1 MQEVPGSSPGASTN
15 NAAGKEMFE
24 DETVDI
30 ACPKCGHMNTILVR
44 ELEQSTEA
52 HIVCE
57 GCKAHV
63 KVEAAEFQNRLH
75 KIEDE
80 VEAMETEARQA
91 GRPKPRKGDFQI

>member
-1 MQEVPGSSPGASTN
+1 
-15 NAAGKEMFE
+15 MFE

-57 GCKAHV
+57 GCKVHV
-63 KVEAAEFQNRLH
+63 KVEAAEFQHRLH
-75 KIEDE
+75 EIEDE
-80 VEAMETEARQA
+80 VEAMETQARQA

>member
-1 MQEVPGSSPGASTN
+1 
-15 NAAGKEMFE
+15 MFE

-30 ACPKCGHMNTILVR
+30 ACPKCGHKNSILVR

-63 KVEAAEFQNRLH
+63 KVETAEFQHRLH
-75 KIEDE
+75 EISDE
-80 VEAMETEARQA
+80 VEEMETQARQA